1 MISVP
6 NMFDPDV
13 QQTGK
18 PKHARAMLFGV
29 DRGFQ
34 KRGIDALLMESA
46 VQMAKSKGIDAY
58 EVGWVLESNKHW
70 RKQLETACGPSMT
83 GYRRYRIYEQS
94 V

>member
-1 MISVP
+1 
-6 NMFDPDV
+6 
-13 QQTGK
+13 
-18 PKHARAMLFGV
+18 MLFGV
-29 DRGFQ
+29 NRGFQ

-58 EVGWVLESNKHW
+58 EVGWVLKSNKHW